1 MTAIARYLIPHAVVA
16 FETMLGGQ
24 ALADAK
30 RLMEWA
36 TRQQR
41 DEFSRRDA
49 RCAFH
54 RSIQR
59 APECDSRLGQALALL
74 LAMGRIAEKEP
85 EPAQD
90 GWVRLGRP
98 HSRVYIILTEVN

>member
-24 ALADAK
+24 
-30 RLMEWA
+30 
-36 TRQQR
+36 
-41 DEFSRRDA
+41 RRDA
-49 RCAFH
+49 RRAFP

-98 HSRVYIILTEVN
+98 HSRVYIILTEVS